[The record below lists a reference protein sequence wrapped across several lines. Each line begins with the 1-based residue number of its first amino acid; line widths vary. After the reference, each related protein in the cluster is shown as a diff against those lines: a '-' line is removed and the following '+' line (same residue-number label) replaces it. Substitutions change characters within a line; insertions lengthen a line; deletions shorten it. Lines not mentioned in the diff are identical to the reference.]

1 MRVAKTKGMIVVVG
15 LVVIVPLAG
24 CPLIPPLPSSGH
36 GSMEINTFNRV
47 NAERTSRGLAAL
59 VLDANISVVARRHS
73 QDMVNR
79 HFFSHV
85 NPDGDGLAERL
96 SDGGIAYNIAGEN
109 IAWNNYPDPVDTAV
123 NGWMGSAGHRAN
135 ILDNRFSRTG
145 VGVVADATGRYYFTQ
160 VFVGFTKD
168 LPPGHVELHCPDGI
182 GQYAE

>member
-1 MRVAKTKGMIVVVG
+1 MRNRMARSVTIVVGVA
-15 LVVIVPLAG
+15 LILTVAG
-24 CPLIPPLPSSGH
+24 CPLTPPPSGH
-36 GSMEINTFNRV
+36 SSMEINTFNRV
-47 NAERTSRGLAAL
+47 NAERTNRGLAAL
-59 VLDANISVVARRHS
+59 VLDANISAVARGHS

-85 NPDGDGLAERL
+85 NPDGAGLAERL

-123 NGWMGSAGHRAN
+123 TGWMNSAGHRAN

-145 VGVVADATGRYYFTQ
+145 IGVVGDAAGRYYFTQ

-168 LPPGHVELHCPDGI
+168 LALGQVELYCPDPVDQGTS
-182 GQYAE
+182 